1 MVLSLNITEC
11 VLFLSLNLAGSHG
24 VRSEIDYKRMV
35 SSDNCCAS
43 RFPVLLNS
51 SELNGTG

>member
-1 MVLSLNITEC
+1 MVLSLNITKC

-35 SSDNCCAS
+35 SSDNCCVS